1 MYIPYQFMQA
11 LEDDRMR
18 AAARDARAAVARRE
32 RRRLRRAHRDRRAA
46 RGPARILASRAAG

>member
-1 MYIPYQFMQA
+1 MYIPYQYMKA

-32 RRRLRRAHRDRRAA
+32 RRRLRRARRGLRPG
-46 RGPARILASRAAG
+46 RGPARILSPRAAG